1 MEINVV
7 LIENKPLLESVV
19 KYLVCW
25 SSCKCKTFPFTI
37 LYLDDTRRKIMKN
50 KKTSDVPTHNIVY
63 NIQDFRDTRYKKNY
77 DPRKGTQISMIK

>member
-7 LIENKPLLESVV
+7 FIENKPLVESVV

-25 SSCKCKTFPFTI
+25 SSCKCK
-37 LYLDDTRRKIMKN
+37 IMKN
-50 KKTSDVPTHNIVY
+50 KKTSDVPTHNLVY